1 MIYKQLLSA
10 FTPSFATPSVWEKK
24 QEPSPV
30 SSLDMALLVLS
41 SVKMLTVP
49 SLFPQN
55 LPELVSVMPSALDSD
70 PSPAPLSKNRQTN
83 VPNAPI
89 NLINCEDVSLSYGL
103 KPLLDHVSLGIN
115 ETDRIGIVGLNGGG
129 KTTLLEILTG
139 LQEPDSGRVSRRSN
153 LRFAVVTQRSPLPP
167 GATVG
172 EAILASQGL
181 DSYEWASDARIRT
194 TMAGLG
200 IGNLGLNTPVEQLS
214 GGEKRRVALAAA
226 LIQELDLIVL
236 DEPTNHLDVEGVQ
249 WLADH
254 LLSRHCAV
262 VVVTHDRWFLDAIAT
277 RTWEV
282 HDGQVDMYDG
292 GYNDWVFAR
301 AERARQAAATEQRRQ
316 NLMRK
321 ELAWLRRGAPA
332 RTSKPRYRI
341 EAAEALIEDVP
352 EPRNSAELMKFSAK
366 RLGKTV
372 IDFFD
377 GKLVGPSGDVLVEHL
392 NWMLAP
398 GERIGLV
405 GVNGSGKTTLLRT
418 LAGDY
423 PLAAGKRVQGP
434 TVHIGWLKQELND
447 LPTDRT
453 VLQAVEDVAG
463 RVTIGKNELTASQLL
478 ERLGF
483 QPARQRTPVKD
494 LSGGERRRLQ
504 LTRILMDEPN
514 VLLLD
519 EPTNDLDID
528 TLQQLEDLLDQWAG
542 TLVVVSHDRY
552 LIERI
557 CDSTWALFGDGK
569 LTNLPRGIEQYLERR
584 AEMAENATR
593 LQAAQLGAEA
603 ADATSSQEAQL
614 TAGGLVRGSAE
625 ERAVKKDLRRLEHSL
640 EKLRTQ
646 EKKLHDKLAT
656 AASATPVDTD
666 LLADLDREL
675 KSVLDEI
682 SEVEMEWLEKAET
695 LE

>member
-1 MIYKQLLSA
+1 MLSA

-30 SSLDMALLVLS
+30 SSLDLALLVLS

-463 RVTIGKNELTASQLL
+463 RVTIGKNELTTSQLL

>member
-1 MIYKQLLSA
+1 M
-10 FTPSFATPSVWEKK
+10 
-24 QEPSPV
+24 
-30 SSLDMALLVLS
+30 
-41 SVKMLTVP
+41 
-49 SLFPQN
+49 
-55 LPELVSVMPSALDSD
+55 
-70 PSPAPLSKNRQTN
+70 
-83 VPNAPI
+83 PNAPI

-625 ERAVKKDLRRLEHSL
+625 ERAVKKELRRLEHSL

>member
-1 MIYKQLLSA
+1 M
-10 FTPSFATPSVWEKK
+10 
-24 QEPSPV
+24 
-30 SSLDMALLVLS
+30 
-41 SVKMLTVP
+41 
-49 SLFPQN
+49 
-55 LPELVSVMPSALDSD
+55 
-70 PSPAPLSKNRQTN
+70 
-83 VPNAPI
+83 PNAPI

-478 ERLGF
+478 ECLGF